1 MTNNFGVGFDI
12 FSQNGPV
19 VNPAFTRIHPARNI
33 VYSCTESVEDNGE
46 VIAWKLCHETGKLSF
61 LSAAN
66 AHGTSTC
73 YITIDKVKIWLQICL
88 NSVLFLIFLSI
99 KNISSWI

>member
-1 MTNNFGVGFDI
+1 MKSKKNVGFIITVNLIFKLYNKQLKSLRLIPID

-19 VNPAFTRIHPARNI
+19 VNPAFTRIHPTRNVI
-33 VYSCTESVEDNGE
+33 YSCTESVEDNGE

-73 YITIDKVKIWLQICL
+73 YITIDKV
-88 NSVLFLIFLSI
+88 
-99 KNISSWI
+99 